1 MVRGL
6 ELILNPS
13 KSEHLP
19 IGDTSNPGTYSL
31 TSRTSPNAQPVQTV
45 SSVRDL
51 GLLLN
56 TDFSADDNVA
66 RATKNVRG
74 MLVYINWSFAA
85 HTPSIFLSF
94 YKAFIRPHLEYA
106 IQVSSPIIS
115 RVCKALESV
124 QKLTAKFV
132 QGLHHVPY

>member
-6 ELILNPS
+6 GVSPS

-19 IGDTSNPGTYSL
+19 IGDTSNPVAYSL

-56 TDFSADDNVA
+56 TGFSAVDDIA
-66 RATKNVRG
+66 RATKYTVEC
-74 MLVYINWSFAA
+74 FF
-85 HTPSIFLSF
+85 T
-94 YKAFIRPHLEYA
+94 
-106 IQVSSPIIS
+106 
-115 RVCKALESV
+115 
-124 QKLTAKFV
+124 
-132 QGLHHVPY
+132 